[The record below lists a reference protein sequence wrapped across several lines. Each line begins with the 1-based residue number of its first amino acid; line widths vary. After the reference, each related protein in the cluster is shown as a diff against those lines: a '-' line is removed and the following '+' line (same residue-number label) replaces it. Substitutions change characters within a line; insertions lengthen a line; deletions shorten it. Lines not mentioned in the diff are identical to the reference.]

1 MQLGKIPENGGQIL
15 KEFLIDNQ
23 VALENLNRSLQN
35 LAHQQ
40 TVLSVKT
47 TRNLKELEKKSLGK
61 N

>member
-1 MQLGKIPENGGQIL
+1 MQLGNISENGGQIL